1 MARTKTARVKPTLV
15 GGLDYQDQFRA
26 MIADPP
32 EYSVSLMVTPELA
45 RFILAEYNVNNRPI
59 RTHRISELCDEMNA
73 GRWVNTRVPLIFNED
88 AHLIDGQHRLRAVAQ
103 FGAPVRMDVVFRA
116 DPKAFAFIDRGA
128 KRHASDILAIDGI
141 ANSQTVAAAIQWIA
155 QYDRGD
161 LNANTRKRTP
171 LKPDQVLEKY
181 HELPRIQESVDPGR
195 AVAKTR
201 LAPASIATAM
211 HYICAQQSRTDADEF
226 FSRVADGVALSGNDD
241 PAFKLRTS
249 LIINLGKVGDA
260 KLHPVRVAAY
270 FIKAWNAYRK
280 GEELRHLKLAD
291 DEAFPKAI

>member
-1 MARTKTARVKPTLV
+1 MARTKAARVKPTLV
-15 GGLDYQDQFRA
+15 GGIDYQDQFRA

-32 EYSVSLMVTPELA
+32 ENSVSVMVTPELA
-45 RFILAEYNVNNRPI
+45 RFILAEYNVSNRPI
-59 RTHRISELCDEMNA
+59 RTHKVSEFCDEMNVD
-73 GRWVNTRVPLIFNED
+73 RWVNTRVPLIFSED
-88 AHLIDGQHRLRAVAQ
+88 NQLIDGQHRLRAVAQ
-103 FGAPVRMDVVFRA
+103 FGAPVRMDMVFRA
-116 DPKAFAFIDRGA
+116 DAKAFAFVDRGS

-141 ANSQTVAAAIQWIA
+141 PNSKTVAAAIQWIE

-161 LNANTRKRTP
+161 LNTTTRKKIR

-181 HELPRIQESVDPGR
+181 HELPRLQESVDPGR

-201 LAPASIATAM
+201 LAPSSIATAM
-211 HYICAQQSRTDADEF
+211 HYICAQQSRTAADEF

-249 LIINLGKVGDA
+249 LIINLGRVGDA
-260 KLHPVRVAAY
+260 KLHPVRMAAY

-280 GEELRHLKLAD
+280 GEELRQLKLAD
-291 DEAFPKAI
+291 DEAFPTAV